1 MPIKETSSETRLN
14 ININGYIGALI
25 SQLAYLCIPTRL
37 STGEHVTIKY
47 YDITMHSRETSEAT
61 E

>member
-1 MPIKETSSETRLN
+1 VPIKETPSESGLN
-14 ININGYIGALI
+14 FNINGYVGVLI

-47 YDITMHSRETSEAT
+47 YDITIHSLETSEAT